1 MLQSICGREELHSD
15 GRTADG
21 GQSVAIGQPVGK
33 IELIVMTMTSAGKDE
48 DAIRTQVKLVGCKL
62 NTAAESVDLNRF

>member
-1 MLQSICGREELHSD
+1 MTD
-15 GRTADG
+15 GPRKG

>member
-1 MLQSICGREELHSD
+1 MTD
-15 GRTADG
+15 GPRKG

-48 DAIRTQVKLVGCKL
+48 DAIRTQVKLVLCQEGCKL

>member
-21 GQSVAIGQPVGK
+21 GQLVGK

-48 DAIRTQVKLVGCKL
+48 DAVRTRVKLVVCKEGCKL